1 MTMSHTHWGNE
12 TTAYGTSL
20 FEATLGTGGDV
31 MVSRITGHVS
41 ASPQGNISEWS
52 NRMRMRQA
60 LVVIGSDAPAAPAS
74 TKRLVS
80 ADRTNNEV
88 DGHLGMINPKVF
100 AFDQVIIP
108 FDFHF
113 AAPIRAPNG
122 RIWLQIDNEGPG
134 ALSYDKDTLNVEVH
148 MTIQWESQ

>member
-1 MTMSHTHWGNE
+1 MSHTHWGNE

-20 FEATLGTGGDV
+20 FEVTLGAAGGDV
-31 MVSRITGHVS
+31 KVSRITGHVS
-41 ASPQGNISEWS
+41 ASPQGNISEWN
-52 NRMRMRQA
+52 NRTRMRQA

-74 TKRLVS
+74 TRRLAS

-88 DGHLGMINPKVF
+88 DGSFGMINPKVF

-113 AAPIRAPNG
+113 VPPVPVPKG
-122 RIWLQIDNEGPG
+122 RVWLQIDNEGPG
-134 ALSYDKDTLNVEVH
+134 ALNYDKDTLNVEVH
-148 MTIQWESQ
+148 MTIQWD